1 MNEVVKWASSFLVV
15 VIGLVCLA
23 CVIAKPES
31 KFLEAC
37 AFFFWAGIVVA
48 PAMAWWKQ
56 LIDHIENPRKI

>member
-15 VIGLVCLA
+15 VIELVSLSY
-23 CVIAKPES
+23 VLSKPES
-31 KFLEAC
+31 KILEAC